1 MRQTSGIVINNDI
14 FINTSHVVKIDKIG
28 TDKIKIDLSYC
39 AMPVDLEFKSESDRN
54 VIFNKLV
61 MEMYGNNYAYI
72 NFEPKQNSSTTSE
85 DSD

>member
-14 FINTSHVVKIDKIG
+14 FINSSHVVKIEKID
-28 TDKIKIDLSYC
+28 TDKIKINLSYG
-39 AMPVDLEFKSESDRN
+39 ALPVDLEFENESERN

-61 MEMYGNNYAYI
+61 MEMYGNNYAYL
-72 NFEPKQNSSTTSE
+72 NFEPKQNSSTTSA